1 MYLTPMTSLLTH
13 SRPSHM
19 TELFTLCKAHTKVWR
34 TLPNG
39 AHNDTVA
46 EPGYFEHI
54 LNFITEEVE

>member
-1 MYLTPMTSLLTH
+1 
-13 SRPSHM
+13 M